1 MVVAKE
7 EEDMIQPKR
16 KEPKEEEKKEK
27 KTERKEAE
35 RSYGLIDLKNYR
47 MYLGIAYIVWKNK

>member
-16 KEPKEEEKKEK
+16 KEPKEEKK